1 MSAATSDTFKLDLTM
16 AGQDCNTQSAGG
28 VYTNTV
34 YVQRHKVIMTK
45 NDKIYKVRCT
55 YDTSSK
61 NVTSGPIS
69 VDLWNFYDTFL

>member
-1 MSAATSDTFKLDLTM
+1 MDVVNSNTFKLDLTM
-16 AGQDCNTQSAGG
+16 AGQDCNTQSTGG

-55 YDTSSK
+55 YDPSSK
-61 NVTSGPIS
+61 NVTSGLIS
-69 VDLWNFYDTFL
+69 VDL